1 MSKILLIIQENAST
15 SNQAAVSPKSERNER
30 TQRKRSRAR
39 EKAEVETSTTEGS
52 KKKKVQRSS
61 TKTSVSGKCRTQNAK
76 NKSSRKATGQDESV
90 SSVTT
95 SQQRS
100 KQLNQSDQL
109 LSTSESERNLTA
121 LCDTDEHQSDRNFL
135 QQQIKILKTPFQIEE
150 DCPALA
156 GIRGRT

>member
-1 MSKILLIIQENAST
+1 M
-15 SNQAAVSPKSERNER
+15 
-30 TQRKRSRAR
+30 
-39 EKAEVETSTTEGS
+39 ETSTTEGS

-61 TKTSVSGKCRTQNAK
+61 TKTSVSGKRRTQNAK

-100 KQLNQSDQL
+100 KQLNQSDQ